1 MIQADKKR
9 YNDFPAFCRRLFGG
23 RVQKLSVDGGFS
35 CPNRDG
41 KKGTGGCTFCNNE
54 SFEKERDRA
63 KKTLW

>member
-41 KKGTGGCTFCNNE
+41 KKGTGGCTFATM
-54 SFEKERDRA
+54 KVLIRITAVR
-63 KKTLW
+63 